1 MIPDGNVSFISENAA
16 DHKFNE
22 FVSLMQDIPA
32 NEEFPEESNTVQEEI
47 PDTYMYAEEVPS
59 LIEEIEVE
67 KVAFGVEETKDKST
81 EHKLLYQDSRITV
94 GESLA
99 LTMAFIMRHKLSMVA
114 SNDLIS
120 LLELHC
126 PKENNAVKALS
137 QFKEHFQYLKHPMKK
152 HFCCP
157 NPKCQVYISVGKP
170 KDGGVCRICSGPLSD
185 KSFFIELPVED
196 QLQTI
201 LSRKLYNILLYKYV
215 LCTIL
220 IIQGSPEILELVR
233 EKFFSSQSQLL
244 FFLSR
249 PPKKCVYF
257 PRVAG
262 VHRSCSL

>member
-1 MIPDGNVSFISENAA
+1 MYLQNGLRLYLPLSNFIYNFLLIADSDVSFISENAA

-22 FVSLMQDIPA
+22 FVSLMQDIPS

-47 PDTYMYAEEVPS
+47 PDTYMYAEEVAS

-67 KVAFGVEETKDKST
+67 KVTFGVEETKDKST
-81 EHKLLYQDSRITV
+81 EHELLYQYSRITV

-99 LTMAFIMRHKLSMVA
+99 LTMAFIMQHKLSMVA

-126 PKENNAVKALS
+126 PKENNAVKGLS

-170 KDGGVCRICSGPLSD
+170 KDGDVCRICSGPLSD

-220 IIQGSPEILELVR
+220 IIQGSPEI
-233 EKFFSSQSQLL
+233 
-244 FFLSR
+244 
-249 PPKKCVYF
+249 
-257 PRVAG
+257 
-262 VHRSCSL
+262 

>member
-1 MIPDGNVSFISENAA
+1 MIPDGNVCLISETAA

-47 PDTYMYAEEVPS
+47 SDMYIYTEELAS

-67 KVAFGVEETKDKST
+67 KVALGVKETEDKSI
-81 EHKLLYQDSRITV
+81 EHELLYQGSRITV

-99 LTMAFIMRHKLSMVA
+99 LTMVFIMRHKLSMVA

-126 PKENNAVKALS
+126 PKENNAVKGLS
-137 QFKEHFQYLKHPMKK
+137 QFKEHFQYLKHPMKR

-170 KDGGVCRICSGPLSD
+170 KDGDVCRICSGPLSD

-201 LSRKLYNILLYKYV
+201 LSRKLYNILLQYMYV
-215 LCTIL
+215 VCTTTRT
-220 IIQGSPEILELVR
+220 QGSSEILN
-233 EKFFSSQSQLL
+233 
-244 FFLSR
+244 
-249 PPKKCVYF
+249 
-257 PRVAG
+257 
-262 VHRSCSL
+262 

>member
-1 MIPDGNVSFISENAA
+1 MIPDGDDSFISENAA

-47 PDTYMYAEEVPS
+47 PDTYMYAEEVAS

-81 EHKLLYQDSRITV
+81 EHELLYQDSRITV

-99 LTMAFIMRHKLSMVA
+99 LTMALIMRHKLSMVA

-220 IIQGSPEILELVR
+220 IIQGSPEILN
-233 EKFFSSQSQLL
+233 
-244 FFLSR
+244 
-249 PPKKCVYF
+249 
-257 PRVAG
+257 
-262 VHRSCSL
+262 

>member
-1 MIPDGNVSFISENAA
+1 
-16 DHKFNE
+16 
-22 FVSLMQDIPA
+22 
-32 NEEFPEESNTVQEEI
+32 
-47 PDTYMYAEEVPS
+47 MYAEEVAS

-81 EHKLLYQDSRITV
+81 EHELLYQDSRITV

-170 KDGGVCRICSGPLSD
+170 KDGGICRICSGPLSD

-220 IIQGSPEILELVR
+220 IIQGSPEILN
-233 EKFFSSQSQLL
+233 
-244 FFLSR
+244 
-249 PPKKCVYF
+249 
-257 PRVAG
+257 
-262 VHRSCSL
+262 

>member
-1 MIPDGNVSFISENAA
+1 MAMFPLFLKMLLITSSI
-16 DHKFNE
+16 NE

-47 PDTYMYAEEVPS
+47 PDTYMYAEEVAS

-81 EHKLLYQDSRITV
+81 ERELLYQDSRITV

-157 NPKCQVYISVGKP
+157 NPKYQVYISVGKP
-170 KDGGVCRICSGPLSD
+170 KDGGICRICSGPLSD
-185 KSFFIELPVED
+185 KSFS
-196 QLQTI
+196 
-201 LSRKLYNILLYKYV
+201 LSF
-215 LCTIL
+215 
-220 IIQGSPEILELVR
+220 Q
-233 EKFFSSQSQLL
+233 
-244 FFLSR
+244 
-249 PPKKCVYF
+249 
-257 PRVAG
+257 
-262 VHRSCSL
+262 

>member
-1 MIPDGNVSFISENAA
+1 M
-16 DHKFNE
+16 
-22 FVSLMQDIPA
+22 
-32 NEEFPEESNTVQEEI
+32 
-47 PDTYMYAEEVPS
+47 
-59 LIEEIEVE
+59 
-67 KVAFGVEETKDKST
+67 
-81 EHKLLYQDSRITV
+81 LYQDSRITV

-99 LTMAFIMRHKLSMVA
+99 LTMAFIVWHKLSTVA

-126 PKENNAVKALS
+126 PKENNAVKGLS

-170 KDGGVCRICSGPLSD
+170 KDGDVCRICSGPLSD

-201 LSRKLYNILLYKYV
+201 LSRKLYIIRLYTVVVQCMHYSKNPGFSRNFWTSQRKILSSR
-215 LCTIL
+215 
-220 IIQGSPEILELVR
+220 QQLV
-233 EKFFSSQSQLL
+233 
-244 FFLSR
+244 FLSSR
-249 PPKKCVYF
+249 SPKMYVYF

-262 VHRSCSL
+262 VVFAGCQSFWRTLRTTEELTDTFCYSFSLCWCWESVEMS